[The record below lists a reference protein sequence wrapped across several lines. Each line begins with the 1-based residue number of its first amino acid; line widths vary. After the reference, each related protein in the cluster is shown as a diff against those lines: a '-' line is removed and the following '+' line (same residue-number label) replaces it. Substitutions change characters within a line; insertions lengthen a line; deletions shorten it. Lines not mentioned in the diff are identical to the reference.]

1 MAPPPGSS
9 SLMLNSYLVV
19 LAALLRRGRPSSLP
33 HQLPYSPLRP
43 ADSSKEIGQAGRA
56 VGRQVASAG
65 ALYAFIISQWRK
77 SKGRED
83 ERHLK
88 RGYDNLHHHIKSKM
102 DEVSGERPPGV

>member
-1 MAPPPGSS
+1 MAPPGST

-19 LAALLRRGRPSSLP
+19 LVALLQRGQPTGLP
-33 HQLPYSPLRP
+33 QLPYHLLAIRADP
-43 ADSSKEIGQAGRA
+43 ARQAGQA
-56 VGRQVASAG
+56 VASAG

>member
-1 MAPPPGSS
+1 M
-9 SLMLNSYLVV
+9 VV
-19 LAALLRRGRPSSLP
+19 LAVKAACCCPSALLSAHGQPGGWGDLWRR
-33 HQLPYSPLRP
+33 
-43 ADSSKEIGQAGRA
+43 
-56 VGRQVASAG
+56 ASAG

-102 DEVSGERPPGV
+102 DEVSGERPPGA